1 MSQRTLPLMAFAAVT
16 AVTTVTTSCAHPTG
30 TSAEQQQPAP
40 ASSSRGTVTASDI
53 SQEPGKSI
61 EEVLAGRIAGVQ
73 VGRDASGAL
82 TVRVRGGSSINGS
95 NEPLYVIDGVSIQPG
110 PGGSLAGINPSDIES
125 IQVLRDA
132 MATAAYG
139 VRGANGVIVIK
150 MKKPGRP
157 SGPNRKDQ

>member
-1 MSQRTLPLMAFAAVT
+1 MLSLMAFAAVT
-16 AVTTVTTSCAHPTG
+16 TSCVQHTG
-30 TSAEQQQPAP
+30 TGAESQQPAP
-40 ASSSRGTVTASDI
+40 ASSSRGTVTANDI
-53 SQEPGKSI
+53 SQQPGKPI

-73 VGRDASGAL
+73 VGRDQTGAL
-82 TVRVRGGSSINGS
+82 TVRIRGGSSINGT
-95 NEPLYVIDGVSIQPG
+95 NEPLYVIDGVSIQAG

-157 SGPNRKDQ
+157 

>member
-1 MSQRTLPLMAFAAVT
+1 MSTRMLPLMAFAAVT
-16 AVTTVTTSCAHPTG
+16 AVTTGTTSCAHPGGTG
-30 TSAEQQQPAP
+30 AEPQPAP
-40 ASSSRGTVTASDI
+40 PSSSRGTVTANDI
-53 SQEPGKSI
+53 SQQPGKPI
-61 EEVLAGRIAGVQ
+61 EEILAGRIAGVQ
-73 VGRDASGAL
+73 VGRDETGAL
-82 TVRVRGGSSINGS
+82 TVRIRGGSSINGP

-110 PGGSLAGINPSDIES
+110 PGGSLGGINPSDIES

-157 SGPNRKDQ
+157 

>member
-1 MSQRTLPLMAFAAVT
+1 MSPRMLPLTAFAAL
-16 AVTTVTTSCAHPTG
+16 ATVATSCARPG
-30 TSAEQQQPAP
+30 GASAEPQPPAP
-40 ASSSRGTVTASDI
+40 ATSSRGTVTANDL
-53 SQEPGKSI
+53 SQQPGKSI

-73 VGRDASGAL
+73 VGRDETGAL
-82 TVRVRGGSSINGS
+82 TVRIRGGSSINGP
-95 NEPLYVIDGVSIQPG
+95 NEPLYVIDGVAIQPG
-110 PGGSLAGINPSDIES
+110 AGGSLAGINPSDIES

-157 SGPNRKDQ
+157 

>member
-1 MSQRTLPLMAFAAVT
+1 MSILSHRTLALISLAAIT
-16 AVTTVTTSCAHPTG
+16 ASCARSGGAGQEPQP
-30 TSAEQQQPAP
+30 SAP
-40 ASSSRGTVTASDI
+40 SSSAGTVTADDI
-53 SQEPGKSI
+53 SQQPGKSI

-73 VGRDASGAL
+73 VGRDETGAL
-82 TVRVRGGSSINGS
+82 TVRVRGGSSINGN
-95 NEPLYVIDGVSIQPG
+95 NEPLYVIDGVTIQPG
-110 PGGSLAGINPSDIES
+110 PGGSLAGVNPNDIAS

-157 SGPNRKDQ
+157 

>member
-1 MSQRTLPLMAFAAVT
+1 MSQRMLPLVAFAAVT
-16 AVTTVTTSCAHPTG
+16 VVTTATTSCAHPSG
-30 TSAEQQQPAP
+30 TSTKTEQPAP
-40 ASSSRGTVTASDI
+40 ATSSRGTINANDL
-53 SQEPGKSI
+53 SQQPGKSI

-73 VGRDASGAL
+73 VGRDETGAL

-157 SGPNRKDQ
+157 

>member
-1 MSQRTLPLMAFAAVT
+1 MSQRMLPLVAFA
-16 AVTTVTTSCAHPTG
+16 AVTTVTTSCAHPSG
-30 TSAEQQQPAP
+30 TSAEPRPAP

-53 SQEPGKSI
+53 SQQPGKSI

-73 VGRDASGAL
+73 VGRDETGAL

-157 SGPNRKDQ
+157 QWS

>member
-16 AVTTVTTSCAHPTG
+16 AVTTLTTSCAHPSG
-30 TSAEQQQPAP
+30 SAEPQQPAP

-53 SQEPGKSI
+53 SQDPGKSI

-73 VGRDASGAL
+73 VGRDATGVL

-95 NEPLYVIDGVSIQPG
+95 NEPLYVIDGVAIQPG

-157 SGPNRKDQ
+157 

>member
-1 MSQRTLPLMAFAAVT
+1 MSPPSPRMLPLIAFAVAM
-16 AVTTVTTSCAHPTG
+16 TSCAHPSG
-30 TSAEQQQPAP
+30 TSEEPQQPAP
-40 ASSSRGTVTASDI
+40 SSSNGTVTAADI
-53 SQEPGKSI
+53 SQQPGKSI
-61 EEVLAGRIAGVQ
+61 EELLAGRIAGVQ
-73 VGRDASGAL
+73 VGRDETGAI

-110 PGGSLAGINPSDIES
+110 PGGSLAGINPNDIQS

-150 MKKPGRP
+150 MKKPGR
-157 SGPNRKDQ
+157 S

>member
-1 MSQRTLPLMAFAAVT
+1 MSPRMLPLMAFAAVT
-16 AVTTVTTSCAHPTG
+16 AVATGTTSCTHRSG
-30 TSAEQQQPAP
+30 TSAESHPAP
-40 ASSSRGTVTASDI
+40 ASSSHGTVTADDI
-53 SQEPGKSI
+53 SQQPGKPI
-61 EEVLAGRIAGVQ
+61 EEILAGRIAGVQ
-73 VGRDASGAL
+73 VGRDETGAL
-82 TVRVRGGSSINGS
+82 TVRIRGGSSINGP
-95 NEPLYVIDGVSIQPG
+95 NEPLYVIDGIAIQPG

-157 SGPNRKDQ
+157 

>member
-1 MSQRTLPLMAFAAVT
+1 MSPRMLPLMAFAAVAT
-16 AVTTVTTSCAHPTG
+16 ATSCVQHGG
-30 TSAEQQQPAP
+30 TSAAPQQPAP
-40 ASSSRGTVTASDI
+40 PTSSRGTVTANDL
-53 SQEPGKSI
+53 SQQPGKSI

-73 VGRDASGAL
+73 VGRDETGAL
-82 TVRVRGGSSINGS
+82 TVRIRGGSSINGS

-157 SGPNRKDQ
+157 

>member
-1 MSQRTLPLMAFAAVT
+1 MPPRVLSLMAFAAVT
-16 AVTTVTTSCAHPTG
+16 AVTTSCAHPSG

-40 ASSSRGTVTASDI
+40 ASSSRGTITASDI
-53 SQEPGKSI
+53 SQDPGKSI

-73 VGRDASGAL
+73 VGRDETGAL
-82 TVRVRGGSSINGS
+82 TVRIRGGSSISGS

-157 SGPNRKDQ
+157 

>member
-1 MSQRTLPLMAFAAVT
+1 MSPRMLAFMAFAAAT
-16 AVTTVTTSCAHPTG
+16 AVTTSCAHPGG
-30 TSAEQQQPAP
+30 TSAGPQQPAP
-40 ASSSRGTVTASDI
+40 SSSRGTVTASDI
-53 SQEPGKSI
+53 SQDPGKSI

-73 VGRDASGAL
+73 VGRDATGAL
-82 TVRVRGGSSINGS
+82 TVRVRGGSSVGGS

-157 SGPNRKDQ
+157 NS

>member
-1 MSQRTLPLMAFAAVT
+1 MSPRMLPLTAFAAVT
-16 AVTTVTTSCAHPTG
+16 TVVTSCTHPG
-30 TSAEQQQPAP
+30 GPSAEPQHPAP
-40 ASSSRGTVTASDI
+40 ATSSRGTVTASDL
-53 SQEPGKSI
+53 SEQPGKSI

-73 VGRDASGAL
+73 VGRDATGAL
-82 TVRVRGGSSINGS
+82 TVRIRGGSSINGT
-95 NEPLYVIDGVSIQPG
+95 NEPLYVIDGVPIQPG

-150 MKKPGRP
+150 MKKSDR
-157 SGPNRKDQ
+157 S

>member
-1 MSQRTLPLMAFAAVT
+1 MSPRLLPVMAFAAV
-16 AVTTVTTSCAHPTG
+16 AAVTTSCAHPG
-30 TSAEQQQPAP
+30 GASAEPQQPAP
-40 ASSSRGTVTASDI
+40 TSSRGTVTANDI

-73 VGRDASGAL
+73 VGRDETGAL

-95 NEPLYVIDGVSIQPG
+95 NEPLYVIDGVSIQAG

-150 MKKPGRP
+150 MKKPSRP
-157 SGPNRKDQ
+157 

>member
-1 MSQRTLPLMAFAAVT
+1 MSPRILPLMAFAAVT
-16 AVTTVTTSCAHPTG
+16 TSCAHPGG
-30 TSAEQQQPAP
+30 TSAEPQRSAP
-40 ASSSRGTVTASDI
+40 TSSRGTVTANDI
-53 SQEPGKSI
+53 SEQPGKSV

-95 NEPLYVIDGVSIQPG
+95 NEPLYVIDGIAIQAG

-132 MATAAYG
+132 MATASYG
-139 VRGANGVIVIK
+139 SRGANGVIVIK
-150 MKKPGRP
+150 MKKAKPA
-157 SGPNRKDQ
+157 

>member
-1 MSQRTLPLMAFAAVT
+1 MSPRMLPLMALAAVT
-16 AVTTVTTSCAHPTG
+16 AVATGTTSCAHPSG
-30 TSAEQQQPAP
+30 TSAEPQPAP
-40 ASSSRGTVTASDI
+40 ASSSRGAVTANDI
-53 SQEPGKSI
+53 SQQPGKPI
-61 EEVLAGRIAGVQ
+61 EEILAGRIAGVQ
-73 VGRDASGAL
+73 VGRDATGTL
-82 TVRVRGGSSINGS
+82 TVRIRGGSSINGP
-95 NEPLYVIDGVSIQPG
+95 NEPLYVIDGISIQAG

-157 SGPNRKDQ
+157 QHFSSQQH

>member
-1 MSQRTLPLMAFAAVT
+1 MSPRMLPLMAFAAVT
-16 AVTTVTTSCAHPTG
+16 TSCVQHTG
-30 TSAEQQQPAP
+30 TSAEPQQSAP
-40 ASSSRGTVTASDI
+40 AASSRGTVTANDI
-53 SQEPGKSI
+53 AQQPGKPI

-73 VGRDASGAL
+73 VGRDATGAL
-82 TVRVRGGSSINGS
+82 TVRIRGGSSINGS
-95 NEPLYVIDGVSIQPG
+95 NEPLYVIDGVAIQAG

-157 SGPNRKDQ
+157 

>member
-1 MSQRTLPLMAFAAVT
+1 MSPLSSRMLPLIAVAAVAT
-16 AVTTVTTSCAHPTG
+16 ACAHSSG
-30 TSAEQQQPAP
+30 TSGKSQQPAP
-40 ASSSRGTVTASDI
+40 SSSRGTVTADDI
-53 SQEPGKSI
+53 SQQPGKPI
-61 EEVLAGRIAGVQ
+61 EEILAGRIAGVQ
-73 VGRDASGAL
+73 VGRDATGTL

-95 NEPLYVIDGVSIQPG
+95 NEPLYVIDGVSIQAG
-110 PGGSLAGINPSDIES
+110 PGGSLAGINPNDIQS

-157 SGPNRKDQ
+157 

>member
-1 MSQRTLPLMAFAAVT
+1 M
-16 AVTTVTTSCAHPTG
+16 SCAHPG
-30 TSAEQQQPAP
+30 
-40 ASSSRGTVTASDI
+40 ASSSDPQHQAPSSSHGTVTADDI
-53 SQEPGKSI
+53 SQQPGKPI

-73 VGRDASGAL
+73 VGRDANGAL

-95 NEPLYVIDGVSIQPG
+95 NEPLYVIDGVSVQPG
-110 PGGSLAGINPSDIES
+110 AGGSLAGINPSDIES

-150 MKKPGRP
+150 MKKPARP
-157 SGPNRKDQ
+157 

>member
-1 MSQRTLPLMAFAAVT
+1 MSPRMLPFTAFAAATIV
-16 AVTTVTTSCAHPTG
+16 ATSCAHPGG
-30 TSAEQQQPAP
+30 TSAEPQHPAP
-40 ASSSRGTVTASDI
+40 ATSSRGTVTANDLSE
-53 SQEPGKSI
+53 QPGKSV

-73 VGRDASGAL
+73 VGRDATGAL
-82 TVRVRGGSSINGS
+82 TVRIRGGSSINGS
-95 NEPLYVIDGVSIQPG
+95 NEPLYVIDGLPIQPG

-157 SGPNRKDQ
+157 